1 MICASRIERGMG
13 DTAFYERKLLVANF
27 FMQRMLPQT
36 EWLSRL
42 SQLGASEVM
51 AVSEDAL

>member
-1 MICASRIERGMG
+1 MT
-13 DTAFYERKLLVANF
+13 TAMNSEPSVANF